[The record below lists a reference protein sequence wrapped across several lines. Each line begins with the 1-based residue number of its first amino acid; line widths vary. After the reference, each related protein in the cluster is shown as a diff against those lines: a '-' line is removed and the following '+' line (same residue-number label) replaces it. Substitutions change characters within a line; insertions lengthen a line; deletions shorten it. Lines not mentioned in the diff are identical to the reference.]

1 MGAREGEAARK
12 GKRQEREQIKQ
23 NVTSRVCFLLPK
35 AAIQHASSSSTC
47 VCARVRACERGWVGD
62 TGSAGQ
68 ACRKMA
74 APTCLLL

>member
-47 VCARVRACERGWVGD
+47 VCARVRACERVRVR
-62 TGSAGQ
+62 
-68 ACRKMA
+68 ACVR
-74 APTCLLL
+74 TCVRERERVREEVSE